1 MDTTELDNLKMKT
14 MKEIAD
20 GNVLLGSMKAEIA
33 KLISDK
39 DNFFKLR
46 EDEVIGRI
54 KKVLDAST
62 ELVNKTKSNY
72 ALVHEF
78 VDNLKTFA
86 DFIKDGQTQL
96 GEAIKS
102 FITESDKIILDL
114 KAREEVIKQH
124 ERQLI
129 SDKTFIMSEQGR
141 IDAEKGLLR
150 DGFRKLHD
158 GQEEL
163 KRSIERLKKGRL

>member
-1 MDTTELDNLKMKT
+1 MDTTELDNTKMKV
-14 MKEIAD
+14 MKEVAD
-20 GNVLLGSMKAEIA
+20 ANVLLANTKAEIA
-33 KLISDK
+33 KLIGDK

-54 KKVLDAST
+54 KKVLEAST

-78 VDNLKTFA
+78 VDTLKTFA

-102 FITESDKIILDL
+102 FISESDKIILDL

-129 SDKTFIMSEQGR
+129 SDKTFLASEQGR
-141 IDAEKGLLR
+141 INTEKGLLR

-158 GQEEL
+158 GEEAL
-163 KRSIERLKKGRL
+163 KRSIERLKKGKI